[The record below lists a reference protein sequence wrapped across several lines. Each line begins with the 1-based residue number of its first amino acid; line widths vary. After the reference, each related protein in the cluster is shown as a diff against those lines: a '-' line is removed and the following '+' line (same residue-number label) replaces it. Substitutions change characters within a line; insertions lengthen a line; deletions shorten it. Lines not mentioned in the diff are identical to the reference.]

1 MDGLASLPVN
11 LSDTNRCSLIGGKY
25 LLPSWAV
32 IPGRIPKSHE
42 VQLATTDAGSS
53 RILSSRDGSRALLL
67 LRPEGPAT
75 SGDSMAVAFNTL
87 LPTRDRGP
95 RCVIQL
101 SRTVMEIHE
110 PQSLGVSSTGDSD
123 EGWYRVGEA
132 TLGDWLDDLD
142 PAADLGGIPT
152 PLVVKCTTHTV
163 DSWRNRTRADDNDI
177 LSYAASKMYW
187 AWRFELDG
195 AHFSGADCLRLRT
208 TASGIERVLVLEEGT
223 SWTRGTTESD
233 SLLFRPTPSF
243 LRSQREKRMLGHE
256 GSKVGLDHALGAPRY
271 SGVRAHLS
279 KSQQFLIQDPPDLAN
294 SAKEAICAVEALARL
309 ACNDQTATLG
319 DLIKVLKSKHGLDP
333 ALVKALEGV
342 WGYTSNA
349 PAVRHG
355 GTAALDVA
363 QAQVILD
370 LARSSIVYLL
380 RADTG

>member
-1 MDGLASLPVN
+1 MPTSMTPRTRRSCRGSPPAMGLMTSRALFFRSSVSGSAPGWLAPASPILVCRWPSGTGGNSDPSSSRRADRADEVVADLWRDGGRAVGRGGRTPADQAQGTGPTADRAGDRPGGTVRMDGLASLPVN

-152 PLVVKCTTHTV
+152 PLVVKCTTH
-163 DSWRNRTRADDNDI
+163 
-177 LSYAASKMYW
+177 
-187 AWRFELDG
+187 
-195 AHFSGADCLRLRT
+195 
-208 TASGIERVLVLEEGT
+208 
-223 SWTRGTTESD
+223 
-233 SLLFRPTPSF
+233 
-243 LRSQREKRMLGHE
+243 
-256 GSKVGLDHALGAPRY
+256 
-271 SGVRAHLS
+271 
-279 KSQQFLIQDPPDLAN
+279 
-294 SAKEAICAVEALARL
+294 
-309 ACNDQTATLG
+309 
-319 DLIKVLKSKHGLDP
+319 
-333 ALVKALEGV
+333 
-342 WGYTSNA
+342 
-349 PAVRHG
+349 
-355 GTAALDVA
+355 
-363 QAQVILD
+363 
-370 LARSSIVYLL
+370 
-380 RADTG
+380 